1 MNTSICSIVYHDTIA
16 FLKSFANSE
25 LGGHV
30 EKVSHELLLII
41 AHLSMKVITE
51 TYIPQLR
58 QVVALLW
65 NDEKVRGGT
74 GMNIT
79 ESTTLLSFPNE
90 LNYDAILEYDIR
102 RDGLVCTL
110 LK

>member
-1 MNTSICSIVYHDTIA
+1 MEYRLKSICSIVYHDTIA

-41 AHLSMKVITE
+41 AH
-51 TYIPQLR
+51 IPQLL

-79 ESTTLLSFPNE
+79 ESTT
-90 LNYDAILEYDIR
+90 DAILEYDIR
-102 RDGLVCTL
+102 RDGLVCNL

>member
-1 MNTSICSIVYHDTIA
+1 MNTSIRSIVYHDTIA

-30 EKVSHELLLII
+30 EKMSHELLLII
-41 AHLSMKVITE
+41 AHLSMKVIIE
-51 TYIPQLR
+51 THIPQLR

-65 NDEKVRGGT
+65 NDEEVRGGT

-79 ESTTLLSFPNE
+79 ESTALVLFPN
-90 LNYDAILEYDIR
+90 
-102 RDGLVCTL
+102 G
-110 LK
+110 

>member
-1 MNTSICSIVYHDTIA
+1 M
-16 FLKSFANSE
+16 
-25 LGGHV
+25 

-51 TYIPQLR
+51 TYIPQLL

-90 LNYDAILEYDIR
+90 LNYEYDIR
-102 RDGLVCTL
+102 RDGLVCNL